1 MAGGKEN
8 ARQKMINLMYL
19 VFIAMLAL
27 NMSKEV
33 LMTFGEIEREVSKT
47 SMSLQAENSNAISI
61 MESQA
66 KNSPDEWNA
75 AYETVKPIAD
85 AANELITF
93 INNDENEFI
102 VEPYKVNGI
111 EYRKLKRPILEKEND
126 FKRTID
132 GKIPEMVGDYEVMDN
147 SAAYDEMLFTGDY
160 KGPDNP
166 GYTELGKEF
175 VRLVNNFRDTAIN
188 ALEGSKISNDSI
200 KNAIWENSVPGLIN
214 SIESSFNTDLVKVG
228 KGDSK
233 VKSWLHFNYDGF
245 PEIAS
250 ITKLTLLEEDA
261 QNVVKSL
268 ISNVN
273 ETILGENLSSL
284 EAIPVNVNV
293 FYENEELNGA
303 ISSGKFDPTFKAN
316 RIAISIDGGKSI
328 VKTADEVM
336 ENGQIMLEKF
346 GINVGSAGE
355 KEIEGSIIFL
365 RRGEDGENEERVIPI
380 NHKYFVNKPLAN
392 ISNPDMNVVYRDIP
406 NILNISMP
414 GVSQSNIEILA
425 PSTLKPDP
433 KAANQF
439 ILEGENGKNGKVDI
453 IVRDKLKGITAAPV
467 TFEVV
472 KLPSPIAFVKNRG
485 IIKMKRNELATTQI
499 KVEFDDPRLERALK
513 PVVTSFKLRIGPQ
526 SAGSSKSNKLTKS
539 QANKIKKAPKGTSIL
554 IYDIKYLSSKIG
566 GNPGAGNTI
575 GLTLN

>member
-1 MAGGKEN
+1 MAGGKES

-284 EAIPVNVNV
+284 KAIPVNVNN
-293 FYENEELNGA
+293 FYENEKLSGA
-303 ISSGKFDPTFKAN
+303 ISLGKFDPTFKAN
-316 RIAISIDGGKSI
+316 QIQISIDGAPPIRKD
-328 VKTADEVM
+328 ADEVM

-355 KEIEGSIIFL
+355 KEITGDIIFL
-365 RRGEDGENEERVIPI
+365 RRGEDGENVERFIKI
-380 NHKYFVNKPLAN
+380 DHKYFVNKPLAN
-392 ISNPDMNVVYRDIP
+392 ISNPSMNVVYRGYP

-414 GVSQSNIEILA
+414 GVSDANIEIIA
-425 PSTLKPDP
+425 PKSLRRNP
-433 KAANQF
+433 KVANQY
-439 ILEGENGKNGKVDI
+439 ILENENGKNGKVDI
-453 IVRDKLKGITAAPV
+453 IVKDKLNNITASPV
-467 TFEVV
+467 TFSVV
-472 KLPSPIAFVKNRG
+472 KLPPANAYVVKKGLNK
-485 IIKMKRNELATTQI
+485 IKRSALAAATI
-499 KVEFDDPRLERALK
+499 KAVYNDERLENAIK
-513 PVVTSFKLRIGPQ
+513 PKVTSFKLRIG
-526 SAGSSKSNKLTKS
+526 SNIAGTSRSNKFTNS
-539 QANKIKKAPKGTSIL
+539 QRDKIKKAKKGTTVL
-554 IYDIKYLSSKIG
+554 IYDIKYIG
-566 GNPGAGNTI
+566 NNLIGNPETESSLA
-575 GLTLN
+575 LTLQ

>member
-47 SMSLQAENSNAISI
+47 SNSLKAENETALSI
-61 MESQA
+61 MESSS
-66 KNSPDEWNA
+66 KNDSTQWYS
-75 AYETVKPIAD
+75 AYQTVKPIAD
-85 AANELITF
+85 AANELIEF
-93 INNDENEFI
+93 INKDDNELIEEYEVND
-102 VEPYKVNGI
+102 VK
-111 EYRKLKRPILEKEND
+111 YRRLKRPILEKEND

-200 KNAIWENSVPGLIN
+200 KNAIWENSVAGIIR
-214 SIESSFNTDLVKVG
+214 SIEGSFNTDPVKVG

-233 VKSWLHFNYDGF
+233 IKSWLHFNYDGF

-250 ITKLTLLEEDA
+250 ITKLTLLEEDS

-273 ETILGENLSSL
+273 EIILGENLSSL
-284 EAIPVNVNV
+284 QAIPVNVNV

-303 ISSGKFDPTFKAN
+303 ISLGKFDPTFQAN
-316 RIAISIDGGKSI
+316 AIKISIDGGREI
-328 VKTADEVM
+328 VKPAIDVM
-336 ENGQIMLEKF
+336 ENGQIQLEKF

-355 KEIEGSIIFL
+355 KEIKGEIVFF
-365 RRGEDGENEERVIPI
+365 RRGEDGKPEERVIPI
-380 NHKYFVNKPLAN
+380 MHNYFVNKPLAN
-392 ISNPDMNVVYRDIP
+392 ISNPDMNVVYKGYP

-414 GVSQSNIEILA
+414 GVSDANIEIIS
-425 PSTLKPDP
+425 PKTLKRDP
-433 KAANQF
+433 SAANQY
-439 ILEGENGKNGKVDI
+439 ILENEDGKNGKVEI
-453 IVRDKLKGITAAPV
+453 IVRDRLKGITAAPV

-472 KLPSPIAFVKNRG
+472 KLPRPLAFAGKKD
-485 IIKMKRNELATTQI
+485 IIRIKRSDLATSKI
-499 KVEFDDPRLERALK
+499 KVEFDDPRLERALS
-513 PVVTSFKLRIGPQ
+513 PEVTSFKLRIGP
-526 SAGSSKSNKLTKS
+526 SNAGSSKSNSFTKT
-539 QANKIKKAPKGTSIL
+539 QQTKIRKAPKGTQVL
-554 IYDIKYLSSKIG
+554 IYDIKYISSKIK
-566 GNPGAGNTI
+566 GNPTAQNSI

>member
-1 MAGGKEN
+1 MAGGKES

-102 VEPYKVNGI
+102 VEPYEVNGI

-132 GKIPEMVGDYEVMDN
+132 GKIPEMVRDYEVMDN

-303 ISSGKFDPTFKAN
+303 ISLGKFDPTFKAN
-316 RIAISIDGGKSI
+316 RIEISIDGGKSI

-392 ISNPDMNVVYRDIP
+392 ISNPDMNVVYRGYP

-414 GVSQSNIEILA
+414 GVSDANIEILA
-425 PSTLKPDP
+425 PNTLRRNP
-433 KAANQF
+433 KVANQY
-439 ILEGENGKNGKVDI
+439 ILENENGKNGKVDI
-453 IVRDKLKGITAAPV
+453 IIRDRLNGITAAPV
-467 TFEVV
+467 TFQVV
-472 KLPSPIAFVKNRG
+472 KLPKPNAYVSKEDITKIKKSALAAGTVRVKYSD
-485 IIKMKRNELATTQI
+485 E
-499 KVEFDDPRLERALK
+499 RLQRALN
-513 PVVTSFKLRIGPQ
+513 PVVTSFKLRIGP
-526 SAGSSKSNKLTKS
+526 SVAGSSKSNKFTS
-539 QANKIKKAPKGTSIL
+539 TQRAKIKKAKKNTPVI
-554 IYDIKYLSSKIG
+554 IYDIKYASTSLK
-566 GNPGAGNTI
+566 GNPSAQNSVA
-575 GLTLN
+575 LTLQ